1 MRNFKFFALFIVILM
16 SVKTTAQIIDP
27 IDWSFESEKVSET
40 EYNLILK
47 AKMDEGWHIYSQHIG
62 YEGPIP
68 TSFTFNESDSYSLNG
83 ETQEPTPEKEYDESF
98 EMDLLFFSDEVKFI
112 QPITI
117 NNDKSV
123 TVEGSVEY
131 MACNVGQCMP
141 PETVEFTINVIGD
154 EKSDNND
161 DVAATTTSENGGKNN
176 SLLRIFLLGFLSGLI
191 ALVTPCIWP
200 MIPVTVSYFLK
211 SSKDK
216 KKGIRKALAY
226 GISIVIIYVLLGLG
240 ITLIFGADALNS
252 LATNPWFNI
261 VFFVLFVLFAIAFLG
276 GFELTLPSSWVNKMD
291 SKADKTG
298 GFLGI
303 FFMAFTLVLVS
314 FSCTGP
320 IIGTLLVEAV
330 IRGALAPFIGMLGFS
345 LALAI
350 PFTLFAIF
358 PSWLSSLPKSGGW
371 LNSVKVVLGFVELGL
386 ALKFLSIA
394 DLTMHWRI
402 LDRETF
408 IALWIVISVL
418 LGLYLLGKLK
428 FKHDSDLGHIS
439 VFRLF
444 LSIICFSFAV
454 YMLPGL
460 WGAPLKSISAF
471 APPMYTQDFDI
482 NRIVRESTENLVIA
496 APGQSQSATST
507 NDGEDMCVDKPK
519 YSDFLHIP
527 GGLKGYFD
535 YEEGMACARSLNK
548 PVLID
553 FTGHG
558 CVNCRNMEV
567 AVWPDPKV
575 KQKLKEDFV
584 IIELYVDD
592 KTKLPEDE
600 VTTVE
605 LGGKTK
611 KIKTLGNKWSYYQ
624 ASKFN
629 SNSQPFFVIVD
640 PETEQILTEPYV
652 YNLDPN
658 NFVKFLNTGLENF
671 NK

>member
-1 MRNFKFFALFIVILM
+1 MKKIKSFALLIILLI
-16 SVKTTAQIIDP
+16 SAKTTAQIIDP
-27 IDWSFESEKVSET
+27 IDWSFEAQKVSET

-62 YEGPIP
+62 YDGPIP
-68 TSFTFNESDSYSLNG
+68 TTFTFNESDSYSLKG
-83 ETQEPTPEKEYDESF
+83 ETVEPTPEKEYDESF
-98 EMDLLFFSDEVKFI
+98 EMDLLFFSDEVEFI

-117 NNDKSV
+117 NNNKNV
-123 TVEGSVEY
+123 KVEGSVEF
-131 MACNVGQCMP
+131 MACNLGQCMP

-154 EKSDNND
+154 DEADQD
-161 DVAATTTSENGGKNN
+161 AVATTPQEGGKKN

-211 SSKDK
+211 SSQDK
-216 KKGIRKALAY
+216 KKGVRKAFAY

-291 SKADKTG
+291 SKADKSG

-330 IRGALAPFIGMLGFS
+330 IRGTLAPFIGMLGFS

-371 LNSVKVVLGFVELGL
+371 LNSVKVVLGFVELAL

-408 IALWIVISVL
+408 VALWIVLSVL

-428 FKHDSDLGHIS
+428 FKHDSDLQHIS

-482 NRIVRESTENLVIA
+482 NRIVRESTENLTIA
-496 APGQSQSATST
+496 APNQNVIS
-507 NDGEDMCVDKPK
+507 NDKDEDMCVEKPK

-535 YEEGMACARSLNK
+535 YEEGMSCARSLNK

-567 AVWPDPKV
+567 AVWPDPQV
-575 KQKLKEDFV
+575 KQILKDNFV

-592 KTKLPEDE
+592 KTKLPDDE
-600 VTTVE
+600 ITTVE
-605 LGGKTK
+605 LGNKTK

-640 PETEQILTEPYV
+640 PETEEILTDPYV

-658 NFVKFLNTGLENF
+658 NFVKFLNKGLENY

>member
-1 MRNFKFFALFIVILM
+1 MKKIKSFALLIILLI

-27 IDWSFESEKVSET
+27 IDWSFEAQKVSET

-62 YEGPIP
+62 YDGPIP
-68 TSFTFNESDSYSLNG
+68 TTFTFNESDSYSLKG
-83 ETQEPTPEKEYDESF
+83 ETVEPTPEKEYDESF
-98 EMDLLFFSDEVKFI
+98 EMDLLFFSDEVEFI

-117 NNDKSV
+117 NNNKNV
-123 TVEGSVEY
+123 KVEGSVEF
-131 MACNVGQCMP
+131 MACNLGQCMP

-154 EKSDNND
+154 DEADQD
-161 DVAATTTSENGGKNN
+161 AVATTPQEGGKKN

-211 SSKDK
+211 SSQDK
-216 KKGIRKALAY
+216 KKGVRKAFAY

-291 SKADKTG
+291 SKADKSG

-371 LNSVKVVLGFVELGL
+371 LNSVKVVLGFVELAL

-408 IALWIVISVL
+408 VALWIVLSVL

-428 FKHDSDLGHIS
+428 FKHDSDLQHIS

-482 NRIVRESTENLVIA
+482 NRIVRESTENLTIA
-496 APGQSQSATST
+496 APNQNVIS
-507 NDGEDMCVDKPK
+507 NDKDEDMCVEKPK

-535 YEEGMACARSLNK
+535 YEEGMSCARSLNK

-567 AVWPDPKV
+567 AVWPDPQV
-575 KQKLKEDFV
+575 KQILKDNFV

-592 KTKLPEDE
+592 KTKLPDDE
-600 VTTVE
+600 ITTVE
-605 LGGKTK
+605 LGNKTK

-640 PETEQILTEPYV
+640 PETEEILTDPYV

-658 NFVKFLNTGLENF
+658 NFVKFLNKGLENY

>member
-1 MRNFKFFALFIVILM
+1 MKKIKSFALLIILLI

-27 IDWSFESEKVSET
+27 IDWSFEAQKVSET

-62 YEGPIP
+62 YDGPIP
-68 TSFTFNESDSYSLNG
+68 TTFTFNESDSYSLKG
-83 ETQEPTPEKEYDESF
+83 ETVEPTPEKEYDESF
-98 EMDLLFFSDEVKFI
+98 EMDLLFFSDEVEFI

-117 NNDKSV
+117 NNNKNV
-123 TVEGSVEY
+123 KVEGSVEF
-131 MACNVGQCMP
+131 MACNLGQCMP

-154 EKSDNND
+154 DEADQD
-161 DVAATTTSENGGKNN
+161 AVATTPQEGGKKN

-211 SSKDK
+211 SSQDK
-216 KKGIRKALAY
+216 KKGVRKAFAY

-291 SKADKTG
+291 SKADKSG

-330 IRGALAPFIGMLGFS
+330 IRGTLAPFIGMLGFS

-371 LNSVKVVLGFVELGL
+371 LNSVKVVLGFVELAL

-408 IALWIVISVL
+408 VALWIVLSVL

-428 FKHDSDLGHIS
+428 FKHDSDLQHIS

-482 NRIVRESTENLVIA
+482 NRIVRESTENLTIA
-496 APGQSQSATST
+496 APNQNVIS
-507 NDGEDMCVDKPK
+507 NDKDEDMCVEKPK

-535 YEEGMACARSLNK
+535 YEEGMSCARSLNK

-567 AVWPDPKV
+567 AVWPDPQV
-575 KQKLKEDFV
+575 KQILKDNFV

-592 KTKLPEDE
+592 KTKLPDDE
-600 VTTVE
+600 ITTVE
-605 LGGKTK
+605 LGNKTK

-640 PETEQILTEPYV
+640 PETEEILTDPYV

-658 NFVKFLNTGLENF
+658 NFVKFLNKGLENY